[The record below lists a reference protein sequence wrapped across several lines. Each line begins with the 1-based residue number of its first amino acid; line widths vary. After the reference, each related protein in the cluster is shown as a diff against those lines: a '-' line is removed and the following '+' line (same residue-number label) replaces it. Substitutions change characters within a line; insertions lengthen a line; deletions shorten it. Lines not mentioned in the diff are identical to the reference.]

1 MLQILNLFV
10 DICFFRRGPQD
21 LPASQTLLLA
31 TVAAY
36 ALSGLLVLPAEMS
49 VSIKFLHT
57 ATDVALLF
65 GLTSLLLRMR
75 NFLVRLPQTIGA
87 LAGTGTLLQL
97 VAWPLVSWL
106 AAEAPTADRS
116 GLPLLLFIVLF
127 GWSIAVTAHIIRH
140 ALEINRAQSVLVVMV
155 YLLASVFITNV
166 VLAKLG

>member
-36 ALSGLLVLPAEMS
+36 ALSGLLVLPAEMT

-57 ATDVALLF
+57 AMDVALLF

-97 VAWPLVSWL
+97 VAWPLVNWL
-106 AAEAPTADRS
+106 NGAPTADQS
-116 GLPLLLFIVLF
+116 GLPLLLFIALF